1 MKVALLGASG
11 KGGSEITKELVSRG
25 HEVVAIARNVE
36 NLPSGAGITPRQGDA
51 SNEDELADLI
61 HGVDAVISAV
71 HFNIPSSTF
80 LNAVKKAGVNR
91 LLVMGGAASLKN
103 AEGVRL
109 YDTPGFP
116 ENIKPFVKPA
126 IDFLEELKQ
135 ETEVDWT
142 FFSPAMTIFVGPR
155 QGPGSFRLGKD
166 ELVVDANGES
176 KISYADYA
184 IAMVDELEQH
194 QHSRSRFT
202 IGY

>member
-1 MKVALLGASG
+1 MKVAVLGASG

-36 NLPSGAGITPRQGDA
+36 KLPSGAGITPRQGDA

-61 HGVDAVISAV
+61 RGVDAVISAV

-202 IGY
+202 VGY